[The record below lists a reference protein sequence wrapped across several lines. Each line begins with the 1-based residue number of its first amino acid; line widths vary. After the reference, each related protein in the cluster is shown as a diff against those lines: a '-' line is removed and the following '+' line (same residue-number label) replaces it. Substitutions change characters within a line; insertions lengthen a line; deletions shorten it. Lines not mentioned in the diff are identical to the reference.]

1 MSNGVNMV
9 RRFTTATMGVIAV
22 LSGILVSL
30 GGITT
35 PVSAVT
41 GTNEQ
46 INFQGRLFN
55 AQGAVVPDG
64 YYNIQFK
71 IYQDGDGQ
79 TVGNTT
85 GSPAGSLKWTE
96 SYLNSAGKGVLV
108 KNGYMSVELGSVNP
122 FGTQVDWNQSVLWLS

>member
-1 MSNGVNMV
+1 MSNGVKTV
-9 RRFTTATMGVIAV
+9 RRMSTSALAFLAF
-22 LSGILVSL
+22 L
-30 GGITT
+30 GGLVAVTGIITT
-35 PVSAVT
+35 PANAVV

-64 YYNIQFK
+64 YYNVQFK

-79 TVGNTT
+79 SVGNTT

-96 SYLNSAGKGVLV
+96 SHLNSAGKGVFV
-108 KNGYMSVELGSVNP
+108 KNGYMSVELGSVNA
-122 FGTQVDWNQSVLWLS
+122 LAIK